1 MHGDGGKA
9 VQSLEHITVV
19 RVPGHGGEL
28 LGDRGLGTGAD
39 LLIVETGRKD
49 SYLV

>member
-9 VQSLEHITVV
+9 IQSLEHIAVV

-28 LGDRGLGTGAD
+28 LGDRGLGTGTD
-39 LLIVETGRKD
+39 LLIVETRRKD
-49 SYLV
+49 SHSV